1 MTARDRVVLMV
12 VVVLAVLGAAWLL
25 VVSPERKQASTLQ
38 SEVNS
43 ATTQLASAES
53 QLASARSAQAR
64 YSSAYASVVR
74 LGKAVPPGREVPA
87 LLYELAQA
95 SGQKHVDLS
104 SVVYGS
110 AGGATP
116 GTTTGTATAATASST
131 LAGFTQMPF
140 TFVFTGTFNDLYNL
154 FTELNRFTVRGA
166 SGNLQV
172 TGRLLTI
179 QSAKLAPVTTPEAGK
194 GGSELLTGTIT
205 ATAYVLP
212 ASQGLTGGATPSAP
226 AGGTTSVSSSSSGAS
241 SPTAPATARFT
252 P

>member
-1 MTARDRVVLMV
+1 MTGRDRVVLMV
-12 VVVLAVLGAAWLL
+12 VVVLAVLGAGWLL
-25 VVSPERKQASTLQ
+25 VVGPERKQASTLQ
-38 SEVNS
+38 NEVNS
-43 ATTQLASAES
+43 ASSQLASAES

-64 YSSAYASVVR
+64 YSAAYASIVR

-95 SGQKHVDLS
+95 SGEKHVDLS

-110 AGGATP
+110 SGGAL
-116 GTTTGTATAATASST
+116 TGTAAAVSPT

-140 TFVFTGTFNDLYNL
+140 TFVFTGTFNDLYSL

-172 TGRLLTI
+172 TGRLLTV
-179 QSAKLAPVTTPEAGK
+179 QGAKLTPVTGSEAGK
-194 GGSELLTGTIT
+194 GGSELLTGTIN

-212 ASQGLTGGATPSAP
+212 ASQGLTAGATPSSP
-226 AGGTTSVSSSSSGAS
+226 AGGTTSVSSTSSGAS
-241 SPTAPATARFT
+241 SPTAPAIARVT